1 MQTRGQ
7 IIPQV
12 PAFHR
17 ADRIEICNRMPC
29 LHICIVYHWVKS
41 MKYLRMTS
49 WLVFVLFASDALAQ
63 IGYPGGGYPPGGRYP
78 GGGIPGG
85 GPGIPMPRR
94 GKQSKTTTKEQ
105 DSQQLVT
112 VTGML
117 RAVNDKQVVVEA
129 PDHRIINLKRS
140 EKTKFMK
147 DGDDMKPSFFKPGD
161 HLLIEANQDK
171 EGFLF
176 AVNVIFE
183 KE

>member
-63 IGYPGGGYPPGGRYP
+63 IGYPGGGYPPGRYP
-78 GGGIPGG
+78 GSGIPGS
-85 GPGIPMPRR
+85 GIPMPGR
-94 GKQSKTTTKEQ
+94 KKKTTPKDENTEQ
-105 DSQQLVT
+105 LLT
-112 VTGML
+112 V
-117 RAVNDKQVVVEA
+117 
-129 PDHRIINLKRS
+129 
-140 EKTKFMK
+140 
-147 DGDDMKPSFFKPGD
+147 
-161 HLLIEANQDK
+161 
-171 EGFLF
+171 
-176 AVNVIFE
+176 
-183 KE
+183 